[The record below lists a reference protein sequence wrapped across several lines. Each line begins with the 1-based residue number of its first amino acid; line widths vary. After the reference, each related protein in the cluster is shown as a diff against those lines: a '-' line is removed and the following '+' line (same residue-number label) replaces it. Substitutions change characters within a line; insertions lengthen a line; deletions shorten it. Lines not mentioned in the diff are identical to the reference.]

1 MPFEPELNGV
11 TVTKSSLGI
20 LAFVTNFSLN
30 SGIGIGF
37 FFFFFLIKK
46 KEKGGGIVLIS
57 LYSHAKCITR
67 GISQSG
73 HQHSLADLTN
83 TPIP

>member
-37 FFFFFLIKK
+37 FFFFNKK
-46 KEKGGGIVLIS
+46 KREG
-57 LYSHAKCITR
+57 R
-67 GISQSG
+67 GDCFDFTIFACKVYNSG
-73 HQHSLADLTN
+73 HISIRPSTFLSGSY
-83 TPIP
+83 